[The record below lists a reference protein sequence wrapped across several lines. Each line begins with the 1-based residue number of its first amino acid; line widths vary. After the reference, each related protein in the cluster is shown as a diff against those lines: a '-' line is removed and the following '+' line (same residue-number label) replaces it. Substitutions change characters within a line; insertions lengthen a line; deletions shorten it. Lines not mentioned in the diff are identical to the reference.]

1 MVAFGLQGVMP
12 KLVVKKT
19 KLRTGRGAFPLF
31 SKLHAEFDSC
41 FLFESA
47 EPDKTLGRFSFLGFA
62 PAAKIA
68 LYGNVLKTTFADD
81 SVQEFDCP
89 SNPFEELAPLA
100 NACKSRSLGFLGGL
114 VGSVSFD
121 AVKYF
126 DPAAKAAGGSKTGFS
141 EMEFGLFLDGVVF
154 DREKKTC
161 NYVTLGEDRSKEV
174 ERIAKM
180 ETDGTECGSK
190 KFSYSKGLPNL
201 TDSKFEAAVDCA
213 KEYVKAGDAFQIVL
227 SRRREIKMHGGR
239 LAFYEKLREINPS
252 PYMYF
257 LKFGEREIVGSSP
270 EMLVRVENREVE
282 TFPIAGTRMRGKTPA
297 EDAAM
302 EMELRADEKEKAE
315 HLMLVDLAR
324 NDVGR
329 VSGFGSVKVGGFM
342 KVKKFSHVMHLVS
355 SVNGTLAKEKN
366 CFDAFASVFPAGTV
380 SGAPKLRAMEIISEL
395 EGCSRG
401 PYAGGVGYFS
411 FNGNCD
417 FAISIR
423 TLFAN
428 GKNAFVQAGA
438 GIVYDS
444 VPRCEAKETD
454 GKMAAVIAALDAA
467 SGEQPRA
474 EARGF
479 PVPEQKP
486 PQMPK
491 GAQKRSAWRI
501 TRERFALLPEAGKTR
516 DFGLWT
522 FARVAPSKV
531 GSVITRVESRGF
543 RDPWLF
549 SDGGGK

>member
-1 MVAFGLQGVMP
+1 MVAFGLQGVLP

-19 KLRTGRGAFPLF
+19 KLSAGHGAFPLF

-47 EPDKTLGRFSFLGFA
+47 EPDRRLGRFSFLGFDPVA
-62 PAAKIA
+62 RISLSK
-68 LYGNVLKTTFADD
+68 NVVKTEFGDGTT
-81 SVQEFDCP
+81 QEFDCP
-89 SNPFEELAPLA
+89 HNLFNELAPIA
-100 NACKSRSLGFLGGL
+100 SACKNKSLGFLGGL
-114 VGSVSFD
+114 VGSVSFG

-126 DPAAKAAGGSKTGFS
+126 DSAAVASGRNTAGFP

-180 ETDGTECGSK
+180 EVNGAEDGRE
-190 KFSYSKGLPNL
+190 KFGYSIARPNL

-227 SRRREIKMHGGR
+227 SRRREIKTHGGR

-257 LKFGEREIVGSSP
+257 LKFGEREIIGSSP

-282 TFPIAGTRMRGKTPA
+282 TFPIAGTRMRGKNPA

-302 EMELRADEKEKAE
+302 EKELRADEKEKAE

-329 VSGFGSVKVGGFM
+329 VSGFGSVRVKDFM

-355 SVNGTLAKEKN
+355 RVQGTLAKEKN

-380 SGAPKLRAMEIISEL
+380 SGAPKLRAMEIISDL
-395 EGCSRG
+395 
-401 PYAGGVGYFS
+401 
-411 FNGNCD
+411 
-417 FAISIR
+417 
-423 TLFAN
+423 
-428 GKNAFVQAGA
+428 
-438 GIVYDS
+438 
-444 VPRCEAKETD
+444 
-454 GKMAAVIAALDAA
+454 
-467 SGEQPRA
+467 
-474 EARGF
+474 
-479 PVPEQKP
+479 
-486 PQMPK
+486 
-491 GAQKRSAWRI
+491 
-501 TRERFALLPEAGKTR
+501 
-516 DFGLWT
+516 
-522 FARVAPSKV
+522 
-531 GSVITRVESRGF
+531 
-543 RDPWLF
+543 
-549 SDGGGK
+549 